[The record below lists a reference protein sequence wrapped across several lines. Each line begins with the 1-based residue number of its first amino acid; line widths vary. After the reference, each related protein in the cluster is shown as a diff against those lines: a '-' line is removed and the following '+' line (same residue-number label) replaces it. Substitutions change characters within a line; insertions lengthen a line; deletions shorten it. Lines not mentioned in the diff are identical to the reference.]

1 MLIVMLIIFNNGIRR
16 MSFKEFFISIDLY
29 YIRDASDIRKV
40 SCIIWFFF
48 TIQLDSRISLVWEY
62 IRLKF
67 YIIKLIFSCANVLEI
82 SMYVYNV

>member
-16 MSFKEFFISIDLY
+16 MSFKEFFSIDLY

-67 YIIKLIFSCANVLEI
+67 YIIKLIFSCANVLQI